1 MALKFLLVD
10 DDPHSFE
17 LIRFFLKDKDVELTY
32 CSSGKEGLSELREQ
46 RFDLLLLDLEMPEV
60 DGFSVLKTIS
70 NDDSVGS
77 LPILILTSH
86 SDVDNVQKAIN
97 FSVDGYLIKPPTKQ
111 NLLNKISKVLS
122 SYKTKQ
128 GAAENPFII
137 CEVRS
142 KDNTLQ
148 LPLKMSGIDMD
159 YLYLQGTRKIAPG
172 SIVKGLDFPQL
183 KEIDLDLKKLSVEKS
198 EERGESRYFHSL
210 SLSHCSRDEKMKI
223 LNWVIQLPD

>member
-32 CSSGKEGLSELREQ
+32 CSSGQEGLSRLRDGD
-46 RFDLLLLDLEMPEV
+46 FDLLLLDLEMPEV
-60 DGFSVLKTIS
+60 DGFSVLKAIN
-70 NDDSVGS
+70 NDDTFSG

-86 SDVDNVQKAIN
+86 SDVENVQKAIN
-97 FSVDGYLIKPPTKQ
+97 FAVDGYLIKPPTKQ
-111 NLLNKISKVLS
+111 NLLNKVSKVLS

-128 GAAENPFII
+128 GSAENPFII

-142 KDNTLQ
+142 QSNTLQ

-159 YLYLQGTRKIAPG
+159 FLYLQGTRKIESG
-172 SIVKGLDFPQL
+172 SVVAGLNFSQL
-183 KEIDLDLKKLSVEKS
+183 KDIDLDFKRLTVEKS
-198 EERGESRYFHSL
+198 EERGESRFVHKL
-210 SLSHCSRDEKMKI
+210 SLSHCSREEKMKI
-223 LNWVIQLPD
+223 LNWVIQQS